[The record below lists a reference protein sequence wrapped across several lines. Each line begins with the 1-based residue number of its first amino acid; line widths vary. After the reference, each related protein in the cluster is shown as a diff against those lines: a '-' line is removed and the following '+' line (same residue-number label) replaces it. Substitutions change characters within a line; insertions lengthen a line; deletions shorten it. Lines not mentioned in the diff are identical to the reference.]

1 MTLPIDAHL
10 AEICHLLDE
19 NGRLILEAPP
29 GTGKTTRVP
38 PALLDYFP
46 EGKILVLEPRRLAA
60 RWSAARVASELV
72 QQGKSPDLVGYQVRF
87 ENHTT
92 PATRLIYMTQGVFS
106 RRLVHQ
112 PDLSDVAVVVLDEFH
127 ERNLDNDFALA
138 ALSARGTRGSAPGPG
153 NRNGAKLS
161 AKCSSASET
170 LAQTGDENRNAAQ
183 QSADCSSASE
193 TLAQS
198 GGDESRAYRPKLLV
212 MSATLPE
219 ELEAA
224 LQAPKLVCPS
234 PLYPLTIG
242 YQATSTIDRLPLE
255 VEAALRQWA
264 PLKDSAL
271 VFLPGMREIRACQRQ
286 LERLA
291 QQQGA
296 RVEILHG
303 SMTREEQDRVLDPQY
318 ADGQSGQGGA
328 IPTESEDCVRNIP
341 RGKRRWILA
350 TNIAETSLTVPGV
363 RLVVDS
369 GLSRQLQFASGRS
382 MPQLELTRV
391 SQFSAIQRAGR
402 AAREGAGRCVR
413 LYSEADFLQ
422 RPASTTPEMETADL
436 CDLVLMM
443 AKLNLK
449 VDELPWLTPPNPERW
464 RVASSLLQQLGCIDL
479 DNKLTQ
485 VGNRA
490 SQWPCHPR
498 LSVLIQS
505 GPTSPAT
512 TALVALIEA
521 GSPVEHDL
529 LERLPESP
537 TGYAAFLRL
546 KPELA
551 QYARVAD
558 RLVSLAKAP
567 QAKPVSLLEA
577 CLQAFPDRVAQVR
590 RGKDLLLCDGSS
602 FELSQPL
609 AHDPWLLVISMA
621 SSTEKNRRA
630 QLTQWIEIEPEYLL
644 DRPEL
649 SEVSVLEWSAAW
661 GQAAAS
667 VETRYGTLVLD
678 SSKKKAS
685 PNLETKQ
692 MLVQKAMATAWYRQ
706 SLEDFEHLRIR
717 CQLASIELPVETPQ
731 EWLENLCGGCFN
743 LAELEQRAR
752 IDHLLTASQN
762 SQLRRSCPD
771 SVTLN
776 RRRFPIHY
784 EAGKPPWVAAPLVEF
799 FNCTEGPVAAG
810 QPVTLHLL
818 APNQRPL
825 QITSDLKGFWVKHY
839 PKIRQELCRRYP
851 RHPWPEN
858 PLAAQMDW
866 KPTRK

>member
-1 MTLPIDAHL
+1 LTLPIEAHL
-10 AEICHLLDE
+10 GEICRLLE
-19 NGRLILEAPP
+19 LEGRLILEAPP

-38 PALLDYFP
+38 PALLDHFP
-46 EGKILVLEPRRLAA
+46 QGKILVLEPRRLAA
-60 RWSAARVASELV
+60 RWSAARVASELTG
-72 QQGKSPDLVGYQVRF
+72 QGKSPDLVGYQVRF

-112 PDLSDVAVVVLDEFH
+112 PDLTDVAVVVLDEFH

-138 ALSARGTRGSAPGPG
+138 ALRAGG
-153 NRNGAKLS
+153 N
-161 AKCSSASET
+161 
-170 LAQTGDENRNAAQ
+170 
-183 QSADCSSASE
+183 AD
-193 TLAQS
+193 
-198 GGDESRAYRPKLLV
+198 RPRILV

-234 PLYPLTIG
+234 PLHPLTIG
-242 YQATSTIDRLPLE
+242 FQATSTIERLPLE
-255 VEAALRQWA
+255 VEAALKQWS
-264 PLKDSAL
+264 PLKDSVL

-303 SMTREEQDRVLDPQY
+303 SMSREEQDRVLDPQF
-318 ADGQSGQGGA
+318 SK
-328 IPTESEDCVRNIP
+328 N
-341 RGKRRWILA
+341 KRWILA

-382 MPQLELTRV
+382 LPQLELARV
-391 SQFSAIQRAGR
+391 SQFSGIQRAGR
-402 AAREGAGRCVR
+402 AAREGTGRCVR

-422 RPASTTPEMETADL
+422 RPASTTPEIETADL

-449 VDELPWLTPPNPERW
+449 VDELPWLTAPNPERW
-464 RVASSLLQQLGCIDL
+464 RVASKLLQQLGCIEESG
-479 DNKLTQ
+479 KLTL

-505 GPTSPAT
+505 GPSSPAT

-521 GSPVEHDL
+521 GTPVEHDL

-537 TGYAAFLRL
+537 TSYAAFLRL
-546 KPELA
+546 KPELG

-558 RLVSLAKAP
+558 RLVSMSKAP
-567 QAKPVSLLEA
+567 KANPLSLLEA

-649 SEVSVLEWSAAW
+649 NEVSVLEWSTTW
-661 GQAAAS
+661 GQAAES
-667 VETRYGTLVLD
+667 VETRYGSLVLD
-678 SSKKKAS
+678 SIKKKAS

-706 SLEDFEHLRIR
+706 SLESFEHLKIR
-717 CQLASIELPVETPQ
+717 CQLAGIQMPVENPQ

-752 IDHLLTASQN
+752 IDHLLTANQN
-762 SQLRRSCPD
+762 TQLRRACPD

-784 EAGKPPWVAAPLVEF
+784 EEGKPPWVAAPLVEF

-810 QPVTLHLL
+810 QPITLHLL

>member
-1 MTLPIDAHL
+1 MSLPIDAHL
-10 AEICHLLDE
+10 GEICHLLEE

-138 ALSARGTRGSAPGPG
+138 ALSARGTRGTRGKAPGPV
-153 NRNGAKLS
+153 NRNQAGSS
-161 AKCSSASET
+161 ADCGSASET
-170 LAQTGDENRNAAQ
+170 LAQRGDKNRNGDDL
-183 QSADCSSASE
+183 SANHSSASARGNAPRPINRNEDDLSANYSSASDTEAQNVIGE
-193 TLAQS
+193 T
-198 GGDESRAYRPKLLV
+198 RARGPRLLV

-255 VEAALRQWA
+255 VEAALKQWA
-264 PLKDSAL
+264 PLQDSAL

-291 QQQGA
+291 EQRGA

-303 SMTREEQDRVLDPQY
+303 SMTREEQDRVLDPHH
-318 ADGQSGQGGA
+318 AIGQSCQGGA
-328 IPTESEDCVRNIP
+328 IPTESLDCARNIP

-382 MPQLELTRV
+382 MPQLELARV

-402 AAREGAGRCVR
+402 AAREGTGRCVR

-422 RPASTTPEMETADL
+422 RPASTTPEIETADL

-464 RVASSLLQQLGCIDL
+464 RVASLLLQQL
-479 DNKLTQ
+479 
-485 VGNRA
+485 
-490 SQWPCHPR
+490 
-498 LSVLIQS
+498 
-505 GPTSPAT
+505 
-512 TALVALIEA
+512 
-521 GSPVEHDL
+521 
-529 LERLPESP
+529 
-537 TGYAAFLRL
+537 
-546 KPELA
+546 
-551 QYARVAD
+551 
-558 RLVSLAKAP
+558 
-567 QAKPVSLLEA
+567 
-577 CLQAFPDRVAQVR
+577 
-590 RGKDLLLCDGSS
+590 
-602 FELSQPL
+602 
-609 AHDPWLLVISMA
+609 
-621 SSTEKNRRA
+621 
-630 QLTQWIEIEPEYLL
+630 
-644 DRPEL
+644 
-649 SEVSVLEWSAAW
+649 
-661 GQAAAS
+661 AAS
-667 VETRYGTLVLD
+667 
-678 SSKKKAS
+678 
-685 PNLETKQ
+685 
-692 MLVQKAMATAWYRQ
+692 
-706 SLEDFEHLRIR
+706 I
-717 CQLASIELPVETPQ
+717 
-731 EWLENLCGGCFN
+731 
-743 LAELEQRAR
+743 
-752 IDHLLTASQN
+752 LTIN
-762 SQLRRSCPD
+762 
-771 SVTLN
+771 
-776 RRRFPIHY
+776 
-784 EAGKPPWVAAPLVEF
+784 
-799 FNCTEGPVAAG
+799 
-810 QPVTLHLL
+810 
-818 APNQRPL
+818 
-825 QITSDLKGFWVKHY
+825 
-839 PKIRQELCRRYP
+839 
-851 RHPWPEN
+851 
-858 PLAAQMDW
+858 
-866 KPTRK
+866 